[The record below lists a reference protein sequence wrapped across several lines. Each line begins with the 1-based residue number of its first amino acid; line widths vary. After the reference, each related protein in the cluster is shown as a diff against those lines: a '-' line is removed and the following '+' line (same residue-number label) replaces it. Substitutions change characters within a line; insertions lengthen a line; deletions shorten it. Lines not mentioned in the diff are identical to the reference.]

1 MFLKVIWSTTLLK
14 FSIIFDFLSSGESQV
29 WSSFYGKE
37 KRNVWTSQVQAESQQ
52 VLSQRIFHNMLLLS
66 YEYCESRTLR
76 DDLTRDRIVVA
87 IEDKKLYEQLQF

>member
-14 FSIIFDFLSSGESQV
+14 FSIIFDFLSSSESQV
-29 WSSFYGKE
+29 WSSFCGKE

>member
-1 MFLKVIWSTTLLK
+1 
-14 FSIIFDFLSSGESQV
+14 
-29 WSSFYGKE
+29 
-37 KRNVWTSQVQAESQQ
+37 
-52 VLSQRIFHNMLLLS
+52 MLLLS